1 MTETAESVRAHGLC
15 VSRFATGPNKN
26 FSRESTAHDARKRD
40 ATRLHRQGFRQE
52 ALAATLQTRRRG
64 SPPRLCL
71 LWCTQR
77 SLCYYPPVAEVAQL
91 VERSHR
97 KRNVAGSN
105 PAFGSKLKHQGDLV
119 FCYTARMNEQEARIQ
134 EIEALMASPDFW
146 KDPAEAQRR
155 IAEYQNLKEGG
166 GEGDSA
172 HDKGPATLAILAGA
186 GGDDAEDFVQML
198 RRMYEGYAAK
208 NGWTV
213 WELHANENTQGGYRN
228 VTLEIGGKGAYGRLK
243 NEAGVHRL
251 VRISPFN
258 SNAKRQTSFAL
269 VEVLP
274 KLAGNEAIE
283 LRPDDLEIQFAR
295 AGGAG
300 GQNVNKRETAVR
312 IVHTPSGVSAHVS
325 SERSQLA
332 NREKAMELVK
342 AKLFR
347 KEEDKRHAEA
357 KGRSIAS
364 STANEWGSQMR
375 SYVLHPYKMVKDH
388 VTGAESGNP
397 DGVLA
402 GDLDSFVDAAA
413 EAGV

>member
-1 MTETAESVRAHGLC
+1 
-15 VSRFATGPNKN
+15 
-26 FSRESTAHDARKRD
+26 
-40 ATRLHRQGFRQE
+40 
-52 ALAATLQTRRRG
+52 
-64 SPPRLCL
+64 
-71 LWCTQR
+71 
-77 SLCYYPPVAEVAQL
+77 
-91 VERSHR
+91 
-97 KRNVAGSN
+97 
-105 PAFGSKLKHQGDLV
+105 
-119 FCYTARMNEQEARIQ
+119 MNEQEARIQ
-134 EIEALMASPDFW
+134 EIETLMASPDFW

-166 GEGDSA
+166 GEGDNA

-198 RRMYEGYAAK
+198 RRMYEGYATK

-213 WELHANENTQGGYRN
+213 WELDANENTQGGYRN
-228 VTLEIGGKGAYGRLK
+228 VTLEISGKGVYGRLK

-258 SNAKRQTSFAL
+258 SNGKRQTSFAL

-312 IVHTPSGVSAHVS
+312 IVHTPSGISAHVS

-342 AKLFR
+342 ARLFR
-347 KEEDKRHAEA
+347 KEEDKRLAEA

-388 VTGAESGNP
+388 ITGAESGNP